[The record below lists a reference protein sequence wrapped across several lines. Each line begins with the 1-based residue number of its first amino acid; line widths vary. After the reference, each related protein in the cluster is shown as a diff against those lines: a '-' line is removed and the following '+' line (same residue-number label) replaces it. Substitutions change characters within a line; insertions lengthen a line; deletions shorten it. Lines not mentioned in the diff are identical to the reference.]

1 MKRIPLPNESEEGW
15 QFDPSS
21 IEHVIEAHLR
31 RQDGHEKVMRRSG
44 KAEPLRF
51 KRGALGLSDAEIAS
65 IRWEALL
72 WFLESA
78 RLPDE
83 LRERRS
89 YYREKYE
96 ERVERF
102 AKMPQELRDVEIE
115 READLHATIFARECE
130 IAIARTTGHF
140 ADMLTQAAIASRGR
154 KDFSLNFR
162 AKLWAES
169 LEFAMSLN
177 PRHATEWAQ
186 RAWGIDPRESALPH
200 LHRLDTFEEQR
211 KENNKFVERFLH
223 KFQARLRSGSPT
235 WLGEAERR
243 ITLRCLLSYAPGRR
257 ETPEDKS
264 KKTVA
269 ILLMATPGLTAKQVC
284 GKLDASNERSPDN
297 APIPA
302 SWKRKGARSWTDG
315 YEHFPNLVQPY
326 ISKVKRQFAKTAR
339 S

>member
-31 RQDGHEKVMRRSG
+31 RQDGHERAMRDGRQ
-44 KAEPLRF
+44 AEPPRF
-51 KRGALGLSDAEIAS
+51 KKGALSLSEAEIAS

-72 WFLESA
+72 RFLESA

-115 READLHATIFARECE
+115 READLHATIFARECQV
-130 IAIARTTGHF
+130 AVARTTGHF

-154 KDFSLNFR
+154 KDFSLNLR
-162 AKLWAES
+162 AKLWAGS

-177 PRHATEWAQ
+177 PGHASEWAQ

-200 LHRLDTFEEQR
+200 LHRLDTVEKQR

-223 KFQARLRSGSPT
+223 KFHARLRSGSPT

-243 ITLRCLLSYAPGRR
+243 ITLRCLLSNAPGKH
-257 ETPEDKS
+257 ETLGDKS
-264 KKTVA
+264 KKAVA
-269 ILLMATPGLTAKQVC
+269 FLLMATPRLTAKQVC
-284 GKLDASNERSPDN
+284 GKLDVSNERNPDK

-302 SWKRKGARSWTDG
+302 AGKRKGARS
-315 YEHFPNLVQPY
+315 
-326 ISKVKRQFAKTAR
+326 
-339 S
+339 

>member
-31 RQDGHEKVMRRSG
+31 RQDGHERVMRRSG

-51 KRGALGLSDAEIAS
+51 KRGAFGLSDAEIAS
-65 IRWEALL
+65 IRWEAVLG
-72 WFLESA
+72 FLESA

-83 LRERRS
+83 LRERRA
-89 YYREKYE
+89 YYRDKYE
-96 ERVERF
+96 ERIERF
-102 AKMPQELRDVEIE
+102 SKMPQALRDIEIA
-115 READLHATIFARECE
+115 READFCAVVLARECE

-140 ADMLTQAAIASRGR
+140 ADMLTQAAISRRGR
-154 KDFSLNFR
+154 KDFPLALR
-162 AKLWAES
+162 AKMWTEC

-177 PRHATEWAQ
+177 PGLASEWAG
-186 RAWGIDPRESALPH
+186 RAWGNDRREEALPH
-200 LHRLDTFEEQR
+200 VHRLGSTDEQR
-211 KENNKFVERFLH
+211 KESNKFYQPFCNKL
-223 KFQARLRSGSPT
+223 QSRLRRASPA
-235 WLGEAERR
+235 WLDEAERR
-243 ITLRCLLSYAPGRR
+243 ITLRCLLSYAPGRP

-264 KKTVA
+264 KKAVA

-284 GKLDASNERSPDN
+284 GKLDASNERSPDS

-302 SWKRKGARSWTDG
+302 SWKRKGARSWIDG

-326 ISKVKRQFAKTAR
+326 ISKVKRQFAKTAG